1 MSAHRSSPR
10 LHRFP
15 HRIDYTLIPAPLDLS
30 LPLKTEKDSLPAIIV
45 TPSSPSS
52 ARDFSIAFLS
62 TASETF
68 YPRTHQLVCAI
79 RLSLPAQGSHH
90 DHSIPHLLRP
100 HMSCCHPPSAARRPH
115 LEFSVQTGDAH
126 LVDSSFGTWF
136 IRSIWGEDGT
146 FDAKREFI
154 VDDAPSLIRT
164 CRRLIGFSTRSS
176 KVS

>member
-52 ARDFSIAFLS
+52 ARDFSIAFLAPPPKPS
-62 TASETF
+62 IRERFGSYAPFVSSPF
-68 YPRTHQLVCAI
+68 QRKARTMIILALIFFVLICHVVTH
-79 RLSLPAQGSHH
+79 RLS
-90 DHSIPHLLRP
+90 
-100 HMSCCHPPSAARRPH
+100 ARRPH

-126 LVDSSFGTWF
+126 LVDTSFGTWF
-136 IRSIWGEDGT
+136 IRSILGD
-146 FDAKREFI
+146 DSAPDVKREFI
-154 VDDAPSLIRT
+154 VDDTLSDTL
-164 CRRLIGFSTRSS
+164 S
-176 KVS
+176 